1 MKKALILMLACLV
14 LFSGCGAIETA
25 VDMAADIIEE
35 EAQSLISSNSSAPQE
50 NAKTDASASDS
61 IASSYDEG
69 RFTFSV
75 PPGYTS
81 RDQSFS
87 FFTDAG
93 DAAMGINAVSAL
105 GSSELD
111 EIMPALLDVF
121 ASSGEIVGSSAELS
135 DFVSIDG
142 SACKYGW
149 AEIAMTDTTYAY
161 MEFIM
166 APSKNLLISTMY
178 QAQTQQGLMPDDL
191 AELRNSIEFT
201 IGTQDEITGGTFI
214 NQNDFSELV
223 LNSDATYTYYQ
234 TEGEHNDN
242 YYSGTYEVFYG
253 SDATDKL
260 ISMTDYG
267 YTAEELDTA
276 LKNNMNGY
284 ALMSENSMPIV
295 NEDGELVSSA
305 SDTYFICED
314 TFYLMILTH
323 ETAIIDGASEDLGGV
338 VVPFLGY
345 YLSDVGGFDSLNLN
359 TVSSQFWQRQ

>member
-1 MKKALILMLACLV
+1 MKKILILMLACIM
-14 LFSGCGAIETA
+14 LFSGCGMIETA
-25 VDMAADIIEE
+25 VDIATDVIEE
-35 EAQSLISSNSSAPQE
+35 EMQSYSDSSMPSQE
-50 NAKTDASASDS
+50 NVKDDGADSDG
-61 IASSYDEG
+61 AETLYDEG

-75 PPGYTS
+75 PSGYTS

-93 DAAMGINAVSAL
+93 DAAMGINAVSVL
-105 GSSELD
+105 GSSSLD

-121 ASSGEIVGSSAELS
+121 ASSGEIVSSSDELS

-178 QAQTQQGLMPDDL
+178 QAQTQQGLIPDDL
-191 AELRNSIEFT
+191 AEIRNSIEFT
-201 IGTQDEITGGTFI
+201 IGLQDEITGGTFV

-234 TEGEHNDN
+234 TEGEHSDN

-253 SDATDKL
+253 SDATAKL
-260 ISMTDYG
+260 ISMKDYG

-276 LKNNMNGY
+276 LRNNMNGY
-284 ALMSENSMPIV
+284 ALMSDNSMPIIG
-295 NEDGELVSSA
+295 EDGELVSSA

-314 TFYLMILTH
+314 TFHLIILTH
-323 ETAIIDGASEDLGGV
+323 ETATVDGVSEDLGDV

-345 YLSDVGGFDSLNLN
+345 YLPDMGGFDSLNLN